1 MSLLWRMT
9 SPPRRRRVTLGGM
22 DGRLAWA
29 ALGSVVALALTS
41 CGRSSDATLAH
52 SFSSRSEGIGVRYPN
67 GWTLTTANDGYVS
80 DPALCFDVSKVTA
93 QEIVDLRIV
102 EYLPRTSTRRIS
114 RSIRHARAN
123 STSPPSAK
131 ATTTG
136 RPGKACHSVSTDGSS
151 LPDSLFQPSP
161 TSPRAVRLCGYWT
174 RCRSIRRGAVAQRL
188 A

>member
-1 MSLLWRMT
+1 
-9 SPPRRRRVTLGGM
+9 M

-52 SFSSRSEGIGVRYPN
+52 SFSSGSEGIGVRYPN

-102 EYLPRTSTRRIS
+102 EYLPPYFDPKDLSFYPARPSQFDLSAFRKGDNDWSPGKGLSFREYGRVFFAGLALPAFADVATRRQVVRI
-114 RSIRHARAN
+114 
-123 STSPPSAK
+123 
-131 ATTTG
+131 
-136 RPGKACHSVSTDGSS
+136 
-151 LPDSLFQPSP
+151 LDSLQIDTQGRCRP
-161 TSPRAVRLCGYWT
+161 TSGVG
-174 RCRSIRRGAVAQRL
+174 SHGVSSG
-188 A
+188 